1 MNVTYVGIDVS
12 KQHLDL
18 AMAGSGVVR
27 LANSQAGVAG
37 LVERL
42 AQVKPAHVV
51 CEATGSHTQVLAR
64 QLGASGI
71 ALSRVN
77 PRRVRE
83 LARASGQLAKTDAID
98 AAM

>member
-42 AQVKPAHVV
+42 A
-51 CEATGSHTQVLAR
+51 R
-64 QLGASGI
+64 
-71 ALSRVN
+71 
-77 PRRVRE
+77 
-83 LARASGQLAKTDAID
+83 
-98 AAM
+98 